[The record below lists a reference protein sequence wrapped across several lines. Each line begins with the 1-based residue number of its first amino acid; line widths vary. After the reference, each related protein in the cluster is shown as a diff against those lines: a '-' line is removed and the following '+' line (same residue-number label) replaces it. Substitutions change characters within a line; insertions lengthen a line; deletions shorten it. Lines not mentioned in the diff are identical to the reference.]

1 MSKEIQQTGHD
12 PKVSVI
18 MAVYNAASYLEQSIG
33 SLLDQT
39 FTDYEILCVDDGSTD
54 ESCDVINGLID
65 VHPNGS
71 RIRLLHTSHVG
82 VGEAR
87 NIALQQARG
96 QYIAFLDSDDY
107 ADPKMLEKAVTKADD
122 TRADIVIWDVW
133 FMDHKSGQ
141 EIYPP
146 VGTLNFHYFDDGSGT
161 FSYEKNPDY
170 IFTSFQNWVW
180 NKLFRRDFLKENDIK
195 FPNLARTEDLEFTC
209 LALVEAKRIA
219 VIYERLV
226 KYRINRGS
234 SNMDTVDLHPLD
246 FLTAFVDLKEELV
259 RRGIYQNVRMSYINW
274 ALSSALFNLSTQARY
289 ETFLSVFNALRDYGF
304 RQMDITDQLTRE
316 DIQNEAWWNEY
327 QTMLASTPEELLLH
341 YLRDTRRNEA
351 FFICELNKADREKN
365 KLSQTINT
373 LNQTVQEQQEHVT
386 ELKTALEHEQETAR
400 HERKMHEH
408 WEHKAQATRNSITF
422 KVGRI
427 VIFPLHAVKRLVQAI
442 RR

>member
-1 MSKEIQQTGHD
+1 MSEEIQQAGHD

-18 MAVYNAASYLEQSIG
+18 MSVYNAAPYLEQSIG

-54 ESCDVINGLID
+54 DSRKVISHLAD
-65 VHPNGS
+65 SHPQGS
-71 RIRLLHTSHVG
+71 RIKLIRTAHVG
-82 VGEAR
+82 LGAAR

-96 QYIAFLDSDDY
+96 QYIAFLDADDW
-107 ADPKMLEKAVTKADD
+107 ADPELLRKAVTKADD
-122 TRADIVIWDVW
+122 LQADIVIWDIW

-146 VGTLNFHYFDDGSGT
+146 VGTLNFHHFDDGSGT

-180 NKLFRRDFLKENDIK
+180 NKLFRREFLRENNIES
-195 FPNLARTEDLEFTC
+195 PNLARTEDLEFTC
-209 LALVEAKRIA
+209 LALVEAQRIA

-246 FLTAFVDLKEELV
+246 FLTAFVNLKEELI
-259 RRGIYQNVRMSYINW
+259 RRGIYPNVRMSYINW

-304 RQMDITDQLTRE
+304 HQMDITDQLTR
-316 DIQNEAWWNEY
+316 DDVQNESWWNEY
-327 QTMLASTPEELLLH
+327 QTMLSSTPEELLLH

-365 KLSQTINT
+365 ALH
-373 LNQTVQEQQEHVT
+373 QTVQEQHGRITELESLLDQEH
-386 ELKTALEHEQETAR
+386 KTAQHEREMHAHWEQEA
-400 HERKMHEH
+400 K
-408 WEHKAQATRNSITF
+408 ATRDSITF

-427 VIFPLHAVKRLVQAI
+427 AVFPLHAAKRLIQAI
-442 RR
+442 KK